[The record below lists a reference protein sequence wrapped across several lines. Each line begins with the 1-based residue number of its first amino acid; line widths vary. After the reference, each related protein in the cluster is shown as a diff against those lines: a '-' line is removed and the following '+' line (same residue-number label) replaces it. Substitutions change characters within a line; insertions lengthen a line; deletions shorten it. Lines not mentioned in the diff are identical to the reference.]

1 MVWLLGLCSCQNSQ
15 VSSPAPLSFT
25 SWTMRVRTGG
35 CSQGGERA
43 LGGIGTGFKQPNHAA
58 THVCNH
64 SLEPTEEERAE
75 GPKRKAWGTQ
85 LSSLRFRA
93 RFIIRKWRQG
103 LIMTQGHK
111 AWRRSQT
118 GDQRPSA
125 APLTVLKKEAA
136 LGPVCD
142 WGVPSPPQAPGPSI
156 PPAK

>member
-43 LGGIGTGFKQPNHAA
+43 LGGIGTEFKQPNHAA
-58 THVCNH
+58 PHVCNH
-64 SLEPTEEERAE
+64 SLEPTEERAE
-75 GPKRKAWGTQ
+75 GSKRKAWGTQ

-118 GDQRPSA
+118 GDQRP
-125 APLTVLKKEAA
+125 PAA
-136 LGPVCD
+136 LGLVCD

>member
-43 LGGIGTGFKQPNHAA
+43 LGGIGTEFKQPNHAA
-58 THVCNH
+58 PHVCNH
-64 SLEPTEEERAE
+64 SLEPTEERAE
-75 GPKRKAWGTQ
+75 GSKRKAWGTQ

-93 RFIIRKWRQG
+93 RFIIRKWR

-118 GDQRPSA
+118 GDQRP
-125 APLTVLKKEAA
+125 PAA
-136 LGPVCD
+136 LGLVCD

>member
-58 THVCNH
+58 PHVCNH
-64 SLEPTEEERAE
+64 SLEPTEERAE

-118 GDQRPSA
+118 GDQRP
-125 APLTVLKKEAA
+125 PAA